1 MKAIQEILLVGCGGM
16 FGAISRYGIA
26 LMTAGWLQTRL
37 PLGTLIANVL
47 GCFLIGLLIGS
58 EIGESNP
65 KAKLLLGVGFLG
77 SLTTFS
83 TFSAETLQSASD
95 GFPLISAA
103 NVIANLLLG
112 FIAVATGIAIARK
125 ISGSALGV

>member
-16 FGAISRYGIA
+16 LGAIARYGIT
-26 LMTAGWLQTRL
+26 LMATGWFQTRL
-37 PLGTLIANVL
+37 PIGTLIANVL

-83 TFSAETLQSASD
+83 TFSAETLQSATN
-95 GFPLISAA
+95 GFPLIAAA

-112 FIAVATGIAIARK
+112 FVAVATGIAIARK
-125 ISGSALGV
+125 MSGPSLAG